1 MFLNLKKCCRRFEN
15 DRQKIDNFLCPS
27 TIPEN
32 NQFFAYHSDKKLIIF
47 SSNILQMALQEEND
61 KQKIVS
67 MYLKGAPTKC
77 IVKTLTR

>member
-1 MFLNLKKCCRRFEN
+1 
-15 DRQKIDNFLCPS
+15 
-27 TIPEN
+27 
-32 NQFFAYHSDKKLIIF
+32 
-47 SSNILQMALQEEND
+47 MALQEEND